1 MKVDYKLGLFI
12 LVCVSSNAFASASD
26 CRDLKACERKFCEIN
41 YQLSIAKSNN
51 NEFKVDGLTK
61 ALKYAKENC
70 SIQGLRD
77 DLLDKIDDKMA
88 DIEGY
93 RQDLNEAESDNETDK
108 IEKYQRKI
116 KEKEE
121 DISELEIELAEL
133 Q

>member
-1 MKVDYKLGLFI
+1 MKVGYKSGLFV
-12 LVCVSSNAFASASD
+12 LACVSSNVFASD

-41 YQLSIAKSNN
+41 YQLSIAESKN
-51 NEFKVDGLTK
+51 NEFKVDGLNK

-77 DLLDKIDDKMA
+77 DLLDKIDDKME
-88 DIEGY
+88 DIEEY
-93 RQDLNEAESDNETDK
+93 RQNLNEAESDNETDK

-121 DISELEIELAEL
+121 DISELEIELTEL